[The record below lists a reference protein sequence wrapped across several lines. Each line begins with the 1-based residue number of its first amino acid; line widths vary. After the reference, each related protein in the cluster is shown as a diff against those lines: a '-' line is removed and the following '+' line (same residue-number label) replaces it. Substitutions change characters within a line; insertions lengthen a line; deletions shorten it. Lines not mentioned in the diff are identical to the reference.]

1 MQVFGRMLKL
11 KSTGLKKSSC
21 NSIANIKHEGY
32 QAKILKLQ
40 LFLERKEKKLC
51 FKHRKLLYLDLP
63 MYPLKDTRFF
73 CPRLLHVSM
82 SRATFLVNDV
92 LCLHGYEIIKT
103 ALQTALQHL
112 IV

>member
-21 NSIANIKHEGY
+21 NIKHEGY
-32 QAKILKLQ
+32 HAKILNNN
-40 LFLERKEKKLC
+40 FFREERKKLC

-82 SRATFLVNDV
+82 SGATFLVNDV
-92 LCLHGYEIIKT
+92 SMFTRIRDNKDSFATFDCVDS
-103 ALQTALQHL
+103 AP
-112 IV
+112 